1 MSIVFRKSVRN
12 DIPAIEELFK
22 SMLMSVNGC
31 AETYAYEKGY
41 LDKFFSDRSD
51 IIYVSE
57 SKGSVIGY
65 ISIEVYPDHIYID
78 DLSVNE
84 RYRNSGIGTKLI
96 ALAEKYGAEKD
107 IFSVMLHVEALNEK
121 AFRLYNRLGYTV
133 HSTEGNRYRMVKQ
146 LQR

>member
-1 MSIVFRKSVRN
+1 MSIVFRKAVHN
-12 DIPAIEELFK
+12 DIPTIEELFK

-31 AETYAYEKGY
+31 AETDAYEKGY
-41 LDKFFSDRSD
+41 LDKFFSDSSD
-51 IIYVSE
+51 VIYVSE
-57 SKGSVIGY
+57 SEGRVIGY

-84 RYRNSGIGTKLI
+84 KYRDNGIGTKLI
-96 ALAEKYGAEKD
+96 ALAEKYGAERD
-107 IFSVMLHVEALNEK
+107 IFCVMLHVEILNEK

-133 HSTEGNRYRMVKQ
+133 HSTEGNRYRMAKQ